1 MISKFVRN
9 MVQLRVSLHRPEV
22 AEVARVVLRLL
33 EGEPGHRE
41 ALGAAIGRAELD
53 AQPTQVPELQEKYFG
68 LHGQELVEET
78 G

>member
-9 MVQLRVSLHRPEV
+9 MVQLCVSLHRPEV

-41 ALGAAIGRAELD
+41 ALSAAVGRAELH
-53 AQPTQVPELQEKYFG
+53 AQTAQVPELMI
-68 LHGQELVEET
+68 EENIAF
-78 G
+78 